1 MSKMKLFRKRD
12 YVIIL
17 LIAVALLYCIV
28 KIVIEKHSKVVLEEP
43 FEVQYISRDD
53 FVDLIETRFHAKK
66 IDSIDSIDS
75 EDLLCNYYSS
85 EKGLRYDIS
94 YDVVSYV
101 KKSLTGRQYC
111 SLLIFVS
118 TEDARN
124 FFISC
129 TNMYTG
135 TQIKNAYYCD
145 ENQGYCILNFSGD
158 QNPVGSGGIYMGT
171 YYVDN
176 EVLSVT
182 FLTSRP
188 IGFDIGNC
196 RSIDYICSEIGVV
209 APWNVEFDEDLYDKW
224 VHGELW
230 GNGN

>member
-1 MSKMKLFRKRD
+1 MSKMKLIRKRD

-28 KIVIEKHSKVVLEEP
+28 KIVIEKHSEVVLEEP

-66 IDSIDSIDS
+66 IDSIDS

-111 SLLIFVS
+111 SLRIFDS

-124 FFISC
+124 FFISD
-129 TNMYTG
+129 TNMYTE
-135 TQIKNAYYCD
+135 TQIKKA
-145 ENQGYCILNFSGD
+145 
-158 QNPVGSGGIYMGT
+158 
-171 YYVDN
+171 
-176 EVLSVT
+176 LS
-182 FLTSRP
+182 
-188 IGFDIGNC
+188 
-196 RSIDYICSEIGVV
+196 
-209 APWNVEFDEDLYDKW
+209 
-224 VHGELW
+224 
-230 GNGN
+230 